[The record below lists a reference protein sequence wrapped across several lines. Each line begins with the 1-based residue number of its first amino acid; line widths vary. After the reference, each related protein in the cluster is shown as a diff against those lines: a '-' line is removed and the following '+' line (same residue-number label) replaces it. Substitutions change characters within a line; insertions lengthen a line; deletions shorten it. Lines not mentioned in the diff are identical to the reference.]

1 MNIDQVVGRRKIRP
15 TPDFLRHAR
24 KCCIC
29 RHSRREEIESDYL
42 VWRNPRQIMREYGLA
57 HHAAIYRHAHAT
69 GLASRRRENAH
80 AALDS
85 IVEQVDDVEV
95 TGGIILRAMRAY
107 SCLTSKGR
115 WINPPKRIIHQI
127 TPKATPT
134 TDTPHANRTPQ
145 NSAQP
150 KTARRHKVTRRS

>member
-1 MNIDQVVGRRKIRP
+1 MNIDQVVGHRKIRP
-15 TPDFLRHAR
+15 TPDCLRHAR

-29 RHSRREEIESDYL
+29 RHPRREEIESDYL
-42 VWRNPRQIMREYGLA
+42 FWRNPHQIMKRIRSRSPRRDLPTRPCHRPRLPPPRECPRRA
-57 HHAAIYRHAHAT
+57 RFHRRAN
-69 GLASRRRENAH
+69 RRRAGNR
-80 AALDS
+80 S
-85 IVEQVDDVEV
+85 M
-95 TGGIILRAMRAY
+95 ILRAMRAY

-127 TPKATPT
+127 TSKATPT
-134 TDTPHANRTPQ
+134 TDTPHDTRTPH